1 MNGRITLLVALA
13 LSLCAACAES
23 PASAEAASA
32 APNTATAPA
41 PAQTP
46 VQASARPPGI
56 AVASAHPLATDA
68 GIEVM
73 QAGGNAF
80 DAAVAVSAALSVV
93 EPTGSGI
100 GGGGFWL
107 LHVAGKSSTAHDEG
121 RDVFVDGREVAP
133 MAATENMYLDANG
146 KAVDIASRDGALA
159 AGIPGEPAALVA
171 LAAKYG
177 KLGLARDLAPA
188 IRYAHDGFA
197 VDPKLA
203 HAIAENA
210 TRLSPAA
217 AAIFVPAGKPL
228 AAGDQ
233 LVQADLAKTLQQLA
247 AKGAAGFYRGAV
259 AQTLV
264 AGVRSAHGIWSE
276 DDLAR
281 YSVVEREPLVT
292 YFRDYKLVTS
302 PPPSAGGIA
311 LAETLQQLEVLGWT
325 DTHDAAAKHLVIESL
340 RRAYHDRAQYLG
352 DPDFVSIPLTRL
364 ASRDYAISLA
374 RTIDRK
380 HATPSA
386 SLDAAAK
393 SAVEGGQTS
402 HFSVIDADGNRVAAT
417 MSINLSFGSGFMVPG
432 TGVMLNDEMD
442 DFAASTTASN
452 AYGLIGSKANAV
464 APRKRPLS
472 TMTPS
477 FVEGPNGTLVIGTP
491 GGSRIATMVLLGILN
506 FVDGADAQSIVSAP
520 RYHHQYLPD
529 VVQFEPG
536 ALSDAEQHDLTAM
549 GDTLKPLSSTY
560 GNLQVVLW
568 KPQNDTL
575 QAAADPRAVGA
586 GRVVLMAAPH

>member
-1 MNGRITLLVALA
+1 MKGLLTAFAGAGLA
-13 LSLCAACAES
+13 LIVVVDSAPVRAFVQS
-23 PASAEAASA
+23 PS
-32 APNTATAPA
+32 
-41 PAQTP
+41 TP
-46 VQASARPPGI
+46 PRI

-68 GIEVM
+68 GIEVL

-80 DAAVAVSAALSVV
+80 DAAVAVSAALGVV

-107 LHVAGKSSTAHDEG
+107 LHQAPSTGKSIASNKDQG
-121 RDVFVDGREVAP
+121 RDIFVDGREVAP
-133 MAATENMYLDANG
+133 MAATENMYLDAQG

-159 AGIPGEPAALVA
+159 AGIPGEPAALVD
-171 LAAKYG
+171 LAARYG
-177 KLGLARDLAPA
+177 KLGLARDLQPA
-188 IRYAHDGFA
+188 IRYARDGFI
-197 VDPKLA
+197 VDAKLA
-203 HAIAENA
+203 RAIAENA
-210 TRLSPAA
+210 HRLSPAA
-217 AAIFVPAGKPL
+217 AAIFVPNGKPL
-228 AAGDQ
+228 VAGDK
-233 LVQADLAKTLQQLA
+233 LVQADLSRTLQLLA
-247 AKGAAGFYRGAV
+247 SKGATGFYQGTLAK
-259 AQTLV
+259 TLV
-264 AGVRSAHGIWSE
+264 AGVDAAKGIWSE
-276 DDLAR
+276 ADLAR

-292 YFRDYKLVTS
+292 YFRDYKLITS

-352 DPDFVSIPLTRL
+352 DPDFVRIPLTRL

-393 SAVEGGQTS
+393 PAVEGGQTT
-402 HFSVIDADGNRVAAT
+402 HFSIIDADGNRVAAT
-417 MSINLSFGSGFMVPG
+417 MSINLSFGSGFMVAG
-432 TGVMLNDEMD
+432 TGVFLNDEMD

-472 TMTPS
+472 TMTPT

-491 GGSRIATMVLLGILN
+491 GGSRIATMLLLGILD
-506 FVDGADAQSIVSAP
+506 FVNGADAQAIVAAP

-536 ALSDAEQHDLTAM
+536 AFSETEQQDLTAL
-549 GDTLKPLSSTY
+549 GDTLMPLKSTY

-568 KPQNDTL
+568 NPQTNSL
-575 QAAADPRAVGA
+575 QAASDPRAVGA
-586 GRVVLMAAPH
+586 GRVVLNAAAK

>member
-1 MNGRITLLVALA
+1 MKGLLKVFAGVLLA
-13 LSLCAACAES
+13 MILLIDA
-23 PASAEAASA
+23 
-32 APNTATAPA
+32 A
-41 PAQTP
+41 PAQAF
-46 VQASARPPGI
+46 VNSASRPPGI

-68 GIEVM
+68 GIEVL

-80 DAAVAVSAALSVV
+80 DAAVAVSASLAVV

-107 LHVAGKSSTAHDEG
+107 LHQAPSAIKSTSPNKDEG
-121 RDVFVDGREVAP
+121 RDIFLDGREVAP
-133 MAATENMYLDANG
+133 LAATENMYLDAQG

-159 AGIPGEPAALVA
+159 AGIPGEPAALAA
-171 LAAKYG
+171 LASKYG
-177 KLGLARDLAPA
+177 KLGFARDLQPA
-188 IRYAHDGFA
+188 IRYARDGFI
-197 VDPKLA
+197 VDAKLA
-203 HAIAENA
+203 RAIAENA
-210 TRLSPAA
+210 NRMSPAA
-217 AAIFVPAGKPL
+217 TAIFVPNGKPL
-228 AAGDQ
+228 VAGDK
-233 LVQADLAKTLQQLA
+233 LVQTDLSKSLQLLA
-247 AKGAAGFYRGAV
+247 SRGAAGFYQGTLAK
-259 AQTLV
+259 TLV
-264 AGVRSAHGIWSE
+264 AGVDAAKGIWSE
-276 DDLAR
+276 ADLAR

-292 YFRDYKLVTS
+292 YFRDYKLITS

-325 DTHDAAAKHLVIESL
+325 DTHDAASKHLVIESL

-352 DPDFVSIPLTRL
+352 DPDFVQIPLTRL

-393 SAVEGGQTS
+393 PAVEGGQTT
-402 HFSVIDADGNRVAAT
+402 HFSIIDADGNRVAAT
-417 MSINLSFGSGFMVPG
+417 MSINLSFGSGFMVAG
-432 TGVMLNDEMD
+432 TGIFLNDEMD

-472 TMTPS
+472 TMTPT
-477 FVEGPNGTLVIGTP
+477 FVEGPNGILLIGTP
-491 GGSRIATMVLLGILN
+491 GGSRIATMVLLGILD
-506 FVDGADAQSIVSAP
+506 FVDGADAKAIVAAP

-536 ALSDAEQHDLTAM
+536 AFSETEQHDLTAL
-549 GDTLKPLSSTY
+549 GDTLAPLTSTY
-560 GNLQVVLW
+560 GNMQVVLW
-568 KPQNDTL
+568 NPQTNNL
-575 QAAADPRAVGA
+575 QAASDPRAVGA
-586 GRVVLMAAPH
+586 GRVVLTAGH